1 MEFRVLRYFLAVARE
16 ENITGAA
23 NVLHVT
29 QPTLSRQ
36 IHDLEDELGCELFVR
51 KSHRVELTA
60 EGALL
65 KKRAEEIIAMVQ
77 KTKAEF
83 TPRSET
89 VGGDVYIGGG
99 ETQGIR
105 SIAEVITGLRREFDG
120 IRFHLHSGNAEDVL
134 DRLDKGLLDFGVVID
149 PANIE
154 KYDSLVLPDKDRWGV
169 IMRSGS
175 PLAQKSSIRK
185 DDLRGLPLIMSRQ
198 SVSPAQGGNA
208 FARWFGSDFERLNI
222 AATYNLVYNAA
233 ILAETGAGYALTLDR
248 LVDTTGTR
256 ALAFRPLEP
265 ALEAG
270 LSLVWKKQQVF
281 SPAAEL
287 FLKRLREFLKQR
299 KAAEA
304 PL

>member
-16 ENITGAA
+16 ENITVAA

-36 IHDLEDELGCELFVR
+36 IHDLEDELGHPLFVR

-60 EGALL
+60 EGVLL

-83 TPRSET
+83 TSRSET

-134 DRLDKGLLDFGVVID
+134 DRLDKGLLDFGIVID
-149 PANIE
+149 PVNIE

-169 IMRSGS
+169 VMRSDS
-175 PLAQKSSIRK
+175 PLAQKSSIK
-185 DDLRGLPLIMSRQ
+185 KEDVRGLPLIVSRQ
-198 SVSPAQGGNA
+198 VAAPAQSGNE
-208 FARWFGSDFERLNI
+208 FACWFGSDFERLHI
-222 AATYNLVYNAA
+222 AATYNLIYNAA

-256 ALAFRPLEP
+256 ALVFRPLEP

-270 LSLVWKKQQVF
+270 LNLVWKKQQVF

-287 FLKRLREFLKQR
+287 FLERLREFLHKGNE
-299 KAAEA
+299 AEA
-304 PL
+304 SV